1 MATRR
6 RRNKKVSA
14 KETVQ
19 QKQEPV
25 VIETPVEI
33 VEQPVAQQEA
43 VVTEPVKEE
52 VVVTPV
58 AEETTQDSSKKEKEY
73 VIAKPMLFTGDIKD
87 LIPDGMNNG
96 LNNPALEIPQQ
107 WQQQQNI
114 QQPQP
119 VQQTIAQVEVQNP
132 QAMGSE
138 QKAALEQSIQAKKE
152 EEAKMVKQDQLDQIN
167 ETKIEKQEA
176 EQMEQVNKLEAL
188 IGAKIAEAGNAQQE
202 EKSLKDAFVEG
213 AVIGIGAGVGTVA
226 GIYVADKAIG
236 AFEEW
241 RNTKDAAEET
251 SKLISGLL

>member
-19 QKQEPV
+19 QQEPV
-25 VIETPVEI
+25 VIETPVEVV
-33 VEQPVAQQEA
+33 VEQPVAQQEQ

-52 VVVTPV
+52 AVVTPV

-107 WQQQQNI
+107 WQQQNI

-132 QAMGSE
+132 QAIGSE
-138 QKAALEQSIQAKKE
+138 QKAALEQSIALKKE
-152 EEAKMVKQDQLDQIN
+152 EQRQMVKQEQLDKVN
-167 ETKIEKQEA
+167 EAKIEQQEVN
-176 EQMEQVNKLEAL
+176 EMNEMNKLEAL

-251 SKLISGLL
+251 SKLIAGLL

>member
-19 QKQEPV
+19 QQEPV

-33 VEQPVAQQEA
+33 VEQPVAQQETVA
-43 VVTEPVKEE
+43 TEPVKEE
-52 VVVTPV
+52 VVATPV

-107 WQQQQNI
+107 WQQQNI

-132 QAMGSE
+132 QAIGSE
-138 QKAALEQSIQAKKE
+138 QKAALEQSIALKKE
-152 EEAKMVKQDQLDQIN
+152 QQQMVKQDQLDQIN

-202 EKSLKDAFVEG
+202 EKSLKDAFIEG

-251 SKLISGLL
+251 SKLIAGLL

>member
-19 QKQEPV
+19 QQEPV
-25 VIETPVEI
+25 VIETPVEVV
-33 VEQPVAQQEA
+33 VEQPVAQQETVA
-43 VVTEPVKEE
+43 TEPVKEE
-52 VVVTPV
+52 VVATPV

-107 WQQQQNI
+107 WQQQNI

-138 QKAALEQSIQAKKE
+138 QKAALEQSIALKKE
-152 EEAKMVKQDQLDQIN
+152 EQQQMVKQDQLDQIN

-251 SKLISGLL
+251 SKLIAGLL

>member
-19 QKQEPV
+19 RQEAV
-25 VIETPVEI
+25 VIETPVELV
-33 VEQPVAQQEA
+33 VEQPVAQQET

-52 VVVTPV
+52 VVTPA

-107 WQQQQNI
+107 WQQQNI

-138 QKAALEQSIQAKKE
+138 QKAALEQSIALKKE
-152 EEAKMVKQDQLDQIN
+152 EQQQMIKQDQLDQIN

>member
-19 QKQEPV
+19 QEPV
-25 VIETPVEI
+25 VIETPVEVV
-33 VEQPVAQQEA
+33 VEQPVAQQET

-52 VVVTPV
+52 VVTTPV

-107 WQQQQNI
+107 WQQQNI

>member
-19 QKQEPV
+19 QQEPV
-25 VIETPVEI
+25 VIETPVEVV
-33 VEQPVAQQEA
+33 VEQPVAQQETTVA
-43 VVTEPVKEE
+43 TEPVKEE
-52 VVVTPV
+52 VVTTPV
-58 AEETTQDSSKKEKEY
+58 AEETTQDSSKEKGY
-73 VIAKPMLFTGDIKD
+73 TIAKPMLFTGDIKD

-107 WQQQQNI
+107 WQQQNI

-138 QKAALEQSIQAKKE
+138 QKAALEQSIALKKE
-152 EEAKMVKQDQLDQIN
+152 EQQMVKQDKLDQIN

-251 SKLISGLL
+251 SKLIAGLL

>member
-19 QKQEPV
+19 QQEPV
-25 VIETPVEI
+25 VIETPVEVV
-33 VEQPVAQQEA
+33 VEQPVAQQETA
-43 VVTEPVKEE
+43 VIEPVKEE
-52 VVVTPV
+52 VVTTPV

-107 WQQQQNI
+107 WQQQNI

>member
-6 RRNKKVSA
+6 RRNKKVST

-19 QKQEPV
+19 QQEPV

-33 VEQPVAQQEA
+33 VEQPVAQQETVA
-43 VVTEPVKEE
+43 TEPVKEE
-52 VVVTPV
+52 VVATPV
-58 AEETTQDSSKKEKEY
+58 AEETTQDSSKEKEY

-107 WQQQQNI
+107 WQQQNI

>member
-19 QKQEPV
+19 QQEPV
-25 VIETPVEI
+25 VIETPVEVV

-52 VVVTPV
+52 VVTPV
-58 AEETTQDSSKKEKEY
+58 AEETTQDSSNKEKGY

-251 SKLISGLL
+251 SKLIAGLL

>member
-19 QKQEPV
+19 QQEPV

-52 VVVTPV
+52 VVTPV

-107 WQQQQNI
+107 CQQQT
-114 QQPQP
+114 QP

-138 QKAALEQSIQAKKE
+138 QKAALEQSIQVKKEE

-202 EKSLKDAFVEG
+202 EKSLKDALVEG

-251 SKLISGLL
+251 SKLIAGLL

>member
-19 QKQEPV
+19 QQEPV
-25 VIETPVEI
+25 VIETPVEVV
-33 VEQPVAQQEA
+33 VEQPVAQQEP
-43 VVTEPVKEE
+43 VVTEVKEE
-52 VVVTPV
+52 VVATPV
-58 AEETTQDSSKKEKEY
+58 AEETTQDSSKEKGY

-96 LNNPALEIPQQ
+96 LNNPALEIPQF
-107 WQQQQNI
+107 QQQNI

-138 QKAALEQSIQAKKE
+138 QKAALEQSIALKKE
-152 EEAKMVKQDQLDQIN
+152 EQQQMVKQDQLDQIN

-251 SKLISGLL
+251 SKLIAGLL

>member
-19 QKQEPV
+19 QQEPV
-25 VIETPVEI
+25 VIETPVEVV
-33 VEQPVAQQEA
+33 VEQPVAQQETTVA
-43 VVTEPVKEE
+43 TEPVKEE
-52 VVVTPV
+52 VVATPV
-58 AEETTQDSSKKEKEY
+58 AEETTQDSSKEKGY

-107 WQQQQNI
+107 WQQQNI
-114 QQPQP
+114 QQQPQP

-138 QKAALEQSIQAKKE
+138 QKAALEQSIALKKE
-152 EEAKMVKQDQLDQIN
+152 EQQMVKQEQLDKVN
-167 ETKIEKQEA
+167 EAKIEQQEVN
-176 EQMEQVNKLEAL
+176 EMNEMNKLEAL

-251 SKLISGLL
+251 SKLIAGLL

>member
-19 QKQEPV
+19 QQEPV
-25 VIETPVEI
+25 VIETPVEVV
-33 VEQPVAQQEA
+33 VEQPVAQQETTVA
-43 VVTEPVKEE
+43 TEPVKEE
-52 VVVTPV
+52 VVATPV
-58 AEETTQDSSKKEKEY
+58 AEETTQDSSKEKGY

-96 LNNPALEIPQQ
+96 LNNPALEFPQF
-107 WQQQQNI
+107 QQQNI
-114 QQPQP
+114 QQSQP

-251 SKLISGLL
+251 SKLIAGLL

>member
-19 QKQEPV
+19 QQEPV

-33 VEQPVAQQEA
+33 VEQPVAQQETVA
-43 VVTEPVKEE
+43 TEPVKEE
-52 VVVTPV
+52 VVATPV
-58 AEETTQDSSKKEKEY
+58 AEETTQDSSKKDKGY

-96 LNNPALEIPQQ
+96 LNNPALEIPQF
-107 WQQQQNI
+107 QQQNI

-119 VQQTIAQVEVQNP
+119 VQQIIAQVEVQNP

-251 SKLISGLL
+251 SKLIAGLL

>member
-6 RRNKKVSA
+6 RRNKKVSE

-52 VVVTPV
+52 TVVTPV
-58 AEETTQDSSKKEKEY
+58 AEETTQDSSKDKGY
-73 VIAKPMLFTGDIKD
+73 AIAKPMLFTGDIKD

-107 WQQQQNI
+107 WQQQNI

-152 EEAKMVKQDQLDQIN
+152 EEAKMVKQEEMDKLN
-167 ETKIEKQEA
+167 EGK
-176 EQMEQVNKLEAL
+176 MEQQEVNEMEQLNKLEAL
-188 IGAKIAEAGNAQQE
+188 IGAKIAEAGNVQQE

-251 SKLISGLL
+251 SKLIAGLL

>member
-1 MATRR
+1 MAT
-6 RRNKKVSA
+6 
-14 KETVQ
+14 
-19 QKQEPV
+19 
-25 VIETPVEI
+25 
-33 VEQPVAQQEA
+33 
-43 VVTEPVKEE
+43 
-52 VVVTPV
+52 
-58 AEETTQDSSKKEKEY
+58 
-73 VIAKPMLFTGDIKD
+73 
-87 LIPDGMNNG
+87 
-96 LNNPALEIPQQ
+96 
-107 WQQQQNI
+107 
-114 QQPQP
+114 
-119 VQQTIAQVEVQNP
+119 VQNP

-152 EEAKMVKQDQLDQIN
+152 EESKMVKQEQLDQLN

-188 IGAKIAEAGNAQQE
+188 ISAKIAEAGNTQQE

-236 AFEEW
+236 VFEEW

>member
-19 QKQEPV
+19 QQEPV

-33 VEQPVAQQEA
+33 VEQPVAQQETTVA
-43 VVTEPVKEE
+43 TEPVKEE
-52 VVVTPV
+52 VVTTPV
-58 AEETTQDSSKKEKEY
+58 AEETTQDSSNKEKEY
-73 VIAKPMLFTGDIKD
+73 VIAKPMLFTGNIKD

-107 WQQQQNI
+107 WQQQNI
-114 QQPQP
+114 QQPQL

-188 IGAKIAEAGNAQQE
+188 IGAKIAEAGNVQQE

>member
-19 QKQEPV
+19 QRQEAV

-33 VEQPVAQQEA
+33 EQPVAQQEA

-52 VVVTPV
+52 TVVAPV

-107 WQQQQNI
+107 WQQQNI

-188 IGAKIAEAGNAQQE
+188 ISAKIAEAGNAQQE

-251 SKLISGLL
+251 SKLVAGLL

>member
-19 QKQEPV
+19 QQEPV
-25 VIETPVEI
+25 VIETPVEVV
-33 VEQPVAQQEA
+33 VEQPVAQQETTVA
-43 VVTEPVKEE
+43 TEPVKEE
-52 VVVTPV
+52 VVATPV

-107 WQQQQNI
+107 WQQQNI

-188 IGAKIAEAGNAQQE
+188 IGAKIAEAGNVQQK

-241 RNTKDAAEET
+241 RNTKDTAEET

>member
-19 QKQEPV
+19 RQEAV

-33 VEQPVAQQEA
+33 VKQPVAQQETTVA
-43 VVTEPVKEE
+43 TEPVKEE
-52 VVVTPV
+52 VVATPV

-107 WQQQQNI
+107 WQQQNI

-188 IGAKIAEAGNAQQE
+188 IGAKIAEAGKVEQE

-251 SKLISGLL
+251 SKLVAGLL

>member
-19 QKQEPV
+19 RQEAV
-25 VIETPVEI
+25 VIETPVELV
-33 VEQPVAQQEA
+33 VEQPVAQQETVA
-43 VVTEPVKEE
+43 TEPVKEE
-52 VVVTPV
+52 VVATPV

-107 WQQQQNI
+107 WQQQNI

-138 QKAALEQSIQAKKE
+138 QKAALEQSIALKKE
-152 EEAKMVKQDQLDQIN
+152 EQQMVKQDQLDQIN
-167 ETKIEKQEA
+167 ENKIEKQEA

-188 IGAKIAEAGNAQQE
+188 ISAKIAEAGNVQQE
-202 EKSLKDAFVEG
+202 EKSLKDSFVEG

>member
-19 QKQEPV
+19 QQEPV

-52 VVVTPV
+52 TVTTPV
-58 AEETTQDSSKKEKEY
+58 AEETTQDSSNKEKEY

-107 WQQQQNI
+107 WQQQNI

>member
-19 QKQEPV
+19 QQEPV

-33 VEQPVAQQEA
+33 VEQPVAQQETTVA
-43 VVTEPVKEE
+43 TEPVKEE
-52 VVVTPV
+52 VVATPV

-96 LNNPALEIPQQ
+96 LNNPALEIP
-107 WQQQQNI
+107 QQNI

>member
-19 QKQEPV
+19 QQEPV

-43 VVTEPVKEE
+43 VVTEPVKEKT
-52 VVVTPV
+52 VVTPV

-107 WQQQQNI
+107 WQQQNI

>member
-19 QKQEPV
+19 QQQEPV
-25 VIETPVEI
+25 VIETPVEVV
-33 VEQPVAQQEA
+33 VEQPVAQQEP
-43 VVTEPVKEE
+43 VVTEVKEE
-52 VVVTPV
+52 VVATPV

-107 WQQQQNI
+107 WQQQNI

-138 QKAALEQSIQAKKE
+138 QKAALEQSITLKKE
-152 EEAKMVKQDQLDQIN
+152 EQQMVKQDQLDQIN
-167 ETKIEKQEA
+167 ENKIEKQEA

-188 IGAKIAEAGNAQQE
+188 IGAKIAEAGKVEQE

-251 SKLISGLL
+251 SKLIAGLL

>member
-19 QKQEPV
+19 RQEAV
-25 VIETPVEI
+25 VIETPVELV
-33 VEQPVAQQEA
+33 VEQPVAQQETVA
-43 VVTEPVKEE
+43 TEPVKEE
-52 VVVTPV
+52 VVATPV

-107 WQQQQNI
+107 WQQQNI

-251 SKLISGLL
+251 SKLIAGLL

>member
-19 QKQEPV
+19 QQEPV

-33 VEQPVAQQEA
+33 VEQPVAQQETVA
-43 VVTEPVKEE
+43 TEPVKEE
-52 VVVTPV
+52 VVATPV

-107 WQQQQNI
+107 WQQQNI

-188 IGAKIAEAGNAQQE
+188 IGAKIAEAGKVEQE

-251 SKLISGLL
+251 SKLVAGLL

>member
-19 QKQEPV
+19 QQEPV
-25 VIETPVEI
+25 VIETPVEVV
-33 VEQPVAQQEA
+33 VEQPVAQQEP
-43 VVTEPVKEE
+43 VVTEVKEE
-52 VVVTPV
+52 VVTTPV
-58 AEETTQDSSKKEKEY
+58 AEETTQDSSKEKGY
-73 VIAKPMLFTGDIKD
+73 TIAKPMLFTGDIKD

-138 QKAALEQSIQAKKE
+138 QKAALEQSIALKKE
-152 EEAKMVKQDQLDQIN
+152 EQQMIKQDQLDQIN

-251 SKLISGLL
+251 SKLIAGLL

>member
-19 QKQEPV
+19 QQEPV

-33 VEQPVAQQEA
+33 VEQPVAQQETTVA
-43 VVTEPVKEE
+43 TEPVKEE

-58 AEETTQDSSKKEKEY
+58 AEETTQDSSKKEY
-73 VIAKPMLFTGDIKD
+73 IIAKPMLFTGDIKD

-107 WQQQQNI
+107 WQQQNI

-138 QKAALEQSIQAKKE
+138 QKAALEQSIALKKE
-152 EEAKMVKQDQLDQIN
+152 EQQMVKQDQLDQIN

>member
-19 QKQEPV
+19 QQEPV

-43 VVTEPVKEE
+43 VATEPVKEE
-52 VVVTPV
+52 VVTPV
-58 AEETTQDSSKKEKEY
+58 AEETTQDSSKKEKGY

-107 WQQQQNI
+107 WQQQNI

>member
-19 QKQEPV
+19 Q
-25 VIETPVEI
+25 
-33 VEQPVAQQEA
+33 QEA

-52 VVVTPV
+52 VVTPA

-107 WQQQQNI
+107 WQQQNI

-152 EEAKMVKQDQLDQIN
+152 EEAKMVKQDQLDQN

>member
-19 QKQEPV
+19 QQEPV
-25 VIETPVEI
+25 VIETPVEVV
-33 VEQPVAQQEA
+33 VEQPVAQQET

-52 VVVTPV
+52 VVTTPI

-107 WQQQQNI
+107 WQQQNI

>member
-19 QKQEPV
+19 QQEPV
-25 VIETPVEI
+25 VIETPVEVV
-33 VEQPVAQQEA
+33 VEQPVAQQETTVA
-43 VVTEPVKEE
+43 TEPVKE
-52 VVVTPV
+52 VVATPV

>member
-19 QKQEPV
+19 QQEPV
-25 VIETPVEI
+25 VIETPVEVV
-33 VEQPVAQQEA
+33 VEQPVAQQETTVA
-43 VVTEPVKEE
+43 TEPVKEE
-52 VVVTPV
+52 VVTTPV
-58 AEETTQDSSKKEKEY
+58 AEETTQDSSKEKGY

-96 LNNPALEIPQQ
+96 LNNPALEIPQF
-107 WQQQQNI
+107 QQQNI

-152 EEAKMVKQDQLDQIN
+152 EEAKMVKQEQLDRVN
-167 ETKIEKQEA
+167 EAKIEQQEVN
-176 EQMEQVNKLEAL
+176 EMNKLEAL

-251 SKLISGLL
+251 SKLIAGLL

>member
-19 QKQEPV
+19 QEPV

-33 VEQPVAQQEA
+33 VEQPVAQQETVA
-43 VVTEPVKEE
+43 TEPVKEE
-52 VVVTPV
+52 VVATPV

-107 WQQQQNI
+107 WQQQNI

>member
-19 QKQEPV
+19 QQEPV

-33 VEQPVAQQEA
+33 VEQPVAQQET

-52 VVVTPV
+52 VVTPA

-107 WQQQQNI
+107 WQQQNI

>member
-19 QKQEPV
+19 QQEPV
-25 VIETPVEI
+25 VIETPVEVV
-33 VEQPVAQQEA
+33 VEQPVAQQ
-43 VVTEPVKEE
+43 VVTESVKEE
-52 VVVTPV
+52 AVVTPV

-107 WQQQQNI
+107 WQQQNI

>member
-19 QKQEPV
+19 QQEPV
-25 VIETPVEI
+25 VIETPVEVV

-52 VVVTPV
+52 VATPV

-107 WQQQQNI
+107 WQQQSI

-119 VQQTIAQVEVQNP
+119 VQQTIAQVEVKNP

-138 QKAALEQSIQAKKE
+138 QKAALEQSIALKKE
-152 EEAKMVKQDQLDQIN
+152 GQQMVKQDQLDQIN
-167 ETKIEKQEA
+167 ENKIEKQEA

-188 IGAKIAEAGNAQQE
+188 IGAKIAEAGKVEQE

-251 SKLISGLL
+251 SKLIAGLL

>member
-19 QKQEPV
+19 RQEAV

-33 VEQPVAQQEA
+33 VEQPVAQQETVA
-43 VVTEPVKEE
+43 TEPVKEE
-52 VVVTPV
+52 VVATPV

-107 WQQQQNI
+107 WQQQNI